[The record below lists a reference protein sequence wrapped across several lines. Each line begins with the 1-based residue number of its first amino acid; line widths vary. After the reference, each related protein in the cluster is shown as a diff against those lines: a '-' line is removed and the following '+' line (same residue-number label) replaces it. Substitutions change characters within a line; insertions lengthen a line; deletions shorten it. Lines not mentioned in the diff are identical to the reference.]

1 MRALIYIIQV
11 GISLLEEKKMPLT
24 SIIILNYNGKDLSLK
39 CLQSLLQNT
48 KYPSYEILLV
58 DNGSVDGS
66 VEAVKKIFGETKR
79 AKIIVLDKNFGYAEG
94 NNKGYEKISK
104 ESKYVVILNTD
115 VFIDGEDWLRILV
128 EFLEKHQEVGEAQ
141 PLILD
146 PKDSRLHLYGYK
158 MNVFG
163 EFSPIRRISNE
174 PDEPPQTGY
183 NECFSALGAAIIV
196 RRKLVDKIGL
206 FNGRFFLDYEDAD
219 FSWKLRL
226 LGFKVVCVQSS
237 RVYHLSAVTV
247 DKFTR
252 LPILYFHRLKN
263 RIYML
268 LLNYDLTNVIRYVP
282 WVLVSYAFE
291 TISWLAIWL
300 LGKDENRHAPAH
312 VLSVPRSL
320 IYLLV
325 NFSYI
330 WRERLIVQ
338 KNIRKINDSE
348 IVGKHIIHSR
358 PLLLRRTKPAG
369 LD

>member
-1 MRALIYIIQV
+1 
-11 GISLLEEKKMPLT
+11 MPFT

-39 CLQSLLQNT
+39 CLFSLLQNT
-48 KYPSYEILLV
+48 KYPSYEILFV

-66 VEAVKKIFGETKR
+66 VEAVKKIFDKTERVKV
-79 AKIIVLDKNFGYAEG
+79 IVLNKNFGYAEG
-94 NNKGYEKISK
+94 NNIGYEKISK

-115 VFIDGEDWLRILV
+115 IIIDGEDWLRTLV

-146 PKDSRLHLYGYK
+146 PKDSRINLYGYK

-163 EFSPIRRISNE
+163 EFSPIRQIPNRT
-174 PDEPPQTGY
+174 DEPLQEGY

-196 RRKLVDKIGL
+196 RRRLVDKIGL
-206 FNGRFFLDYEDAD
+206 FNGRFFLNYEDAD

-226 LGFKVVCVQSS
+226 LGFKVVCVHSS

-247 DKFTR
+247 DKLTGLR
-252 LPILYFHRLKN
+252 ILYFHRLKN

-268 LLNYDLTNVIRYVP
+268 LLNYDLTNLIRYVP

-291 TISWLAIWL
+291 TIKWVVIWML
-300 LGKDENRHAPAH
+300 KGDGKKHAPDH

-325 NFSYI
+325 NLSCI
-330 WRERLIVQ
+330 WRERSIVQ
-338 KNIRKINDSE
+338 ENIRKINDSE
-348 IVGKHIIHSR
+348 IIGKHIMPSR
-358 PLLLRRTKPAG
+358 HLLLRRTKPSG